1 MSKTKKDTILASVIV
16 LIVLIADQA
25 LKLWVHSAFKINEEY
40 AITEW
45 FRLHY
50 IENDGIA
57 FGITLFDK
65 RILTIFRIL
74 LSAAIAWYT
83 AYCIKK
89 KESSLYIACMALI
102 FAGATGNII
111 DCMFYGTAF
120 GYAPLF
126 YGRVIDMLYFPLID
140 GNFWSWLPFVGGEH
154 FIFFSPIFNIADS
167 AITVGVFII
176 LIYGIFF
183 YKEEGK

>member
-1 MSKTKKDTILASVIV
+1 MSKQKKDTILTIIIV
-16 LIVLIADQA
+16 LIVLAADQA
-25 LKLWVHSAFKINEEY
+25 LKLWVHSAFRLNEEY
-40 AITEW
+40 SITEW

-65 RILTIFRIL
+65 RILTLFRIL
-74 LSAAIAWYT
+74 LSIVIAWYA
-83 AYCIKK
+83 AYCIKNK
-89 KESSLYIACMALI
+89 ASTFYIACIALI

-111 DCMFYGTAF
+111 DCVFYGVAF
-120 GYAPLF
+120 DYAPLF

-140 GNFWSWLPFVGGEH
+140 GTFWNWIPGVGGEH

-167 AITVGVFII
+167 AITVGVFI
-176 LIYGIFF
+176 LLTYSIFF
-183 YKEEGK
+183 LKEEDK